1 MKRSNIYNFS
11 NKFEFSYS
19 NNLFKIPET
28 YKAVIYENWE
38 KAAAKN
44 KNLFNG
50 TVICLNKI
58 SNYKNKIYLDFI
70 KSDYAHFIAAETG
83 LLPDK
88 LYPRIF
94 YVSALIET
102 TDNLIAFEK
111 TGEFSFDTGRLQF
124 IGGGLDE
131 RYVKENSLDYFS
143 CIKNEI
149 TEELGICFNPD
160 IHYLKPL
167 FISFEKNAKKISIV
181 FHFKPNMNSI
191 ELISQLNK
199 HNANLIKCGQ
209 KIETA
214 SFVFTDKNN
223 YMNFFHS
230 AERDKT
236 GENLFSSL
244 DAFFTMRT
252 DNIKS
257 GLCLA
262 ERKYF
267 APPY

>member
-94 YVSALIET
+94 L
-102 TDNLIAFEK
+102 
-111 TGEFSFDTGRLQF
+111 
-124 IGGGLDE
+124 
-131 RYVKENSLDYFS
+131 
-143 CIKNEI
+143 CI
-149 TEELGICFNPD
+149 
-160 IHYLKPL
+160 
-167 FISFEKNAKKISIV
+167 
-181 FHFKPNMNSI
+181 
-191 ELISQLNK
+191 
-199 HNANLIKCGQ
+199 
-209 KIETA
+209 
-214 SFVFTDKNN
+214 
-223 YMNFFHS
+223 
-230 AERDKT
+230 
-236 GENLFSSL
+236 
-244 DAFFTMRT
+244 RT
-252 DNIKS
+252 D
-257 GLCLA
+257 
-262 ERKYF
+262 
-267 APPY
+267 